1 MRVLGIDP
9 GHDGAAALLDAAGGL
24 SALWSWRRVQ
34 RNGLTAYTL
43 VCVALVGG
51 EWRTS
56 TWTVPTLGRVGAK
69 LGEWMPAEATVIAH
83 ELPYVGVSVSA
94 ALSVA
99 FSSGE
104 VIGPIR
110 ALASFRE
117 VEGVKPTE
125 WRSALGVACGKR
137 ADAKAQAE
145 VIAWTVTGLSDAL
158 AVLAQAG
165 GYTADEPHAAEAAG
179 VARWR
184 WLWLGKE
191 RPRPKR
197 TSKRSTTTGGVA
209 RRSRPSVGSPKSG
222 RGISRGPS
230 APGDGSTS
238 S

>member
-9 GHDGAAALLDAAGGL
+9 GHDGAAALLNAAGGL
-24 SALWSWRRVQ
+24 AALWSWRRIQ
-34 RNGLTAYTL
+34 RNGLDAYAV
-43 VCVALVGG
+43 VCVAMVDG
-51 EWRTS
+51 EWRS
-56 TWTVPTLGRVGAK
+56 SAWTLPTLGRVGAK
-69 LGEWMPAEATVIAH
+69 IGEWLPSEPTVIAR
-83 ELPYVGVSVSA
+83 ELPYVGRSA
-94 ALSVA
+94 GASLSVA

-110 ALASFRE
+110 ALSSGRE
-117 VEGVKPTE
+117 VEGVKPSE
-125 WRSALGVACGKR
+125 WRSALGVSNGKR

-145 VIAWTVTGLSDAL
+145 VIAWTVPGLSDAL
-158 AVLAQAG
+158 AVLARAG

-197 TSKRSTTTGGVA
+197 TSKRSSTTGDDAKRSPPSAGSPTSGA
-209 RRSRPSVGSPKSG
+209 RRSG
-222 RGISRGPS
+222 RRSK
-230 APGDGSTS
+230 PGDASTS